1 MDPNMFTTMDPKLMC
16 PTLTIMLT
24 KTIKALCEVNIK
36 YEKNLE
42 ISGSLHVRSDGE
54 KILTCLIGM
63 YEYID
68 CLCVICIV

>member
-1 MDPNMFTTMDPKLMC
+1 MFTTMDPKLMC

-68 CLCVICIV
+68 CLCVICMV